1 MEIRINADPTPE
13 EFRHAN
19 LLLAGRT
26 GIFKFLH
33 PVILILFLFCAFT
46 VMVSTCIDG
55 MSAAGLLV
63 CSAILIMLA
72 VTTFVQYYIFPRRI
86 QKAYAQSIYLSGE
99 PEFRFTDTGVTHM
112 DQNGESTIP
121 WGKYAHWLEDEKVL
135 MLFPTDF
142 TIHLIPKRRAP
153 PEQWAGIRRM
163 IAGANI
169 PVRST
174 NRLATLIVTAL
185 LPLVIL
191 PINCLLL
198 FRLMFYFPEP
208 LSGA

>member
-1 MEIRINADPTPE
+1 MKPI
-13 EFRHAN
+13 
-19 LLLAGRT
+19 
-26 GIFKFLH
+26 KFPH
-33 PVILILFLFCAFT
+33 PVILILPLFSAFN
-46 VMVSTCIDG
+46 VL
-55 MSAAGLLV
+55 MSACIGVNAATGLLV

-72 VTTFVQYYIFPRRI
+72 VTARGQFFVFPRRI
-86 QKAYAQSIYLSGE
+86 RKAQTQSIPQSGE
-99 PEFRFTDTGVTHM
+99 PEFRFTATGITRT
-112 DQNGESTIP
+112 DKNGESAIP
-121 WGKYAHWLEDEKVL
+121 WGKFSHWLEDGKVPA
-135 MLFPTDF
+135 LFSADF
-142 TIHLIPKRRAP
+142 TIHRIPKRRAP
-153 PEQWAGIRRM
+153 PEQWAEIRRM